1 MKRTWFLSIL
11 AAAALALI
19 GCDKSTDA
27 ASDPILEEDAATAI
41 AGAIS
46 EDGGGAADQL
56 ADVASISTSGGLSAE
71 VNLLDAAMSTGA
83 PSTIDTLFV
92 PADTSYIF
100 TINRSRANLTGTYV
114 SLIYRMYYVKFIN
127 KNGTAQRRYIVSTP
141 AGNDTARTMLFRI
154 LYGRGYHRTPIRVHR
169 LDSLAA
175 DWIVTNLNTPVVTV
189 NGSYYRAGN
198 DTLRTRNAERT
209 HANTFSATFT
219 NVTRP
224 RRALGGTADAIS
236 GTISGTY
243 TATITFARGDLYKE
257 RSINKTFT
265 VELSGDDATV
275 NMNGKRFR
283 STWRYGEMFGQMR

>member
-1 MKRTWFLSIL
+1 MKRTWFLFAL
-11 AAAALALI
+11 AAAALVLV

-41 AGAIS
+41 AGALS

-56 ADVASISTSGGLSAE
+56 ADVASISTSGGLTAE

-100 TINRSRANLTGTYV
+100 TINRARANLTGTYV
-114 SLIYRMYYVKFIN
+114 SLIYRVYYVKFIN
-127 KNGTAQRRYIVSTP
+127 KNGVAQRRYIVSTP

-175 DWIVTNLNTPVVTV
+175 NWTVTNLNTPVVTV
-189 NGSYYRAGN
+189 NGTYYRAGN

-209 HANTFSATFT
+209 HSNTFSATFT

-224 RRALGGTADAIS
+224 RRALGGTSDAIS

-243 TATITFARGDLYKE
+243 TATITFLRGDLYRE
-257 RSINKTFT
+257 RSITRDFT
-265 VELSGDDATV
+265 VELSGDGATV
-275 NMNGKRFR
+275 NVGGRRFG
-283 STWRYGEMFGQMR
+283 STWLRGDMSGMMQ